1 MWRKTITGGYLVASS
16 RSFSNKE
23 TLYFMIILSFVC
35 AFILSALAALL
46 QTPQEEA
53 KELDRSKEM
62 LIAARIYNHQGYFQI
77 EDKGNFFPAKYIDH
91 GELERVA
98 EIIHPSTSEI
108 LDVVRARI
116 VPFFVDDKG
125 DRHTVEEAKINLD
138 EYIAKNKKKG
148 YSNLPLKLIYEILPN
163 HDPQNKGQLKPI
175 GYIIPVSGFGL
186 WDYIYGYIAIQPN
199 GDDVIGISW
208 YEQKETP
215 GLGANIAEAPWQS
228 LFPGKKI
235 FQEDSSGKSDFSVAP
250 IGITV
255 VRGKVRD
262 VLGASPKSKSAV
274 DGMAGATLTGNGV
287 TKAYKESLTPYRPFF
302 IKCSEME
309 VKS

>member
-1 MWRKTITGGYLVASS
+1 
-16 RSFSNKE
+16 
-23 TLYFMIILSFVC
+23 MIILSFVC
-35 AFILSALAALL
+35 AFILSALAAIL
-46 QTPQEEA
+46 QAPQEEA

-62 LIAARIYNHQGYFQI
+62 LIAARIYNHHGYFQI
-77 EDKGNFFPAKYIDH
+77 EEKGKYVPAKYVDH
-91 GELERVA
+91 GKLEKAA
-98 EIIHPSTSEI
+98 EIIHPSTNEI
-108 LDVVRARI
+108 LDVVHARI
-116 VPFFVDDKG
+116 LPFFVDDKG
-125 DRHTVEEAKINLD
+125 ERHTVEEAKINLD

-163 HDPQNKGQLKPI
+163 RDPQNETPMMPV

-199 GDDVIGISW
+199 GDDIIGISW

-235 FQEDSSGKSDFSVAP
+235 FQEDSSGKTDFATAP

-255 VRGKVRD
+255 VRGKVAD

-287 TKAYKESLTPYRPFF
+287 TKAYKETLTPYRPFF
-302 IKCSEME
+302 IRLQ
-309 VKS
+309 KS